1 MRNSIKSLK
10 VVRFLSVLLCSMML
24 IVSNK
29 STIFAAEFDNSKAV
43 IGNDVQAINGSLSG
57 YGHKYDSN
65 TGSFTFSVS
74 GSWSPYAGCTIKTEG
89 FSSSS
94 RIVVSVY
101 DSSGS
106 SKTSQTLGANDAK
119 ENIAIFNVSPG
130 TYTVKYSIANPS
142 SGTIHVW
149 IY

>member
-24 IVSNK
+24 IVSNN
-29 STIFAAEFDNSKAV
+29 STIFAAESNNSREV
-43 IGNDVQAINGSLSG
+43 IGNDVQVMTGSLSG
-57 YGHKYDSN
+57 YGHKYDSR

-89 FSSSS
+89 FSNSSKIS
-94 RIVVSVY
+94 VRVY
-101 DSSGS
+101 DSNGS

-119 ENIAIFNVSPG
+119 ENIINLCIRYLEKKISHF
-130 TYTVKYSIANPS
+130 K
-142 SGTIHVW
+142 
-149 IY
+149 